1 MSHAS
6 RNRRFRALGLGF
18 ALTLASAAQA
28 KPAAFTAA
36 DVPPPHVASPF
47 RCGPSH
53 FWGGFAYPAAGANGG
68 LYRPT
73 AYTAADLFILLPGPA
88 GYPSPR

>member
-18 ALTLASAAQA
+18 ALTLASAAPA

-36 DVPPPHVASPF
+36 DVPPQNGAGPF
-47 RCGPSH
+47 WRGPS
-53 FWGGFAYPAAGANGG
+53 FDWGGYAYPAAGSNGG

-73 AYTAADLFILLPGPA
+73 AYTAADLYIRLPGPA